1 MQLLGKEYNEETLS
15 FLQKEKLIGSKLVS
29 DERGLIGYQI
39 NTNED
44 DLKNKVFT
52 SEEILAMILEH
63 AQKLA
68 QNAGKNALV
77 KDVAI
82 TIPSY
87 FS

>member
-1 MQLLGKEYNEETLS
+1 MINSEEES
-15 FLQKEKLIGSKLVS
+15 
-29 DERGLIGYQI
+29 
-39 NTNED
+39 
-44 DLKNKVFT
+44 LKDKIFT

-68 QNAGKNALV
+68 SNMGKNALV

-82 TIPSY
+82 TIPSL